1 MKKKMIRRNTKSNRT
16 VEIIDLSKDNDDA
29 KQEFFIHNHRQSS
42 TFHYNYNIRIDIKI
56 PSKTTRTTNINKEL
70 SLSNNH
76 YINKK
81 KLN

>member
-42 TFHYNYNIRIDIKI
+42 TFHYNYNIRIDIK
-56 PSKTTRTTNINKEL
+56 
-70 SLSNNH
+70 
-76 YINKK
+76 
-81 KLN
+81 